1 MKTKQLLKKMGRVGA
16 YMFKRKGFFTKKL
29 VVSTLSFLMM
39 LYVDIQCQIWEGM
52 GIILLVLLF
61 VYVLGNYIIR
71 YIELKREDEELND
84 KKKIENSQTT
94 SCNNQDLSEDI
105 IDS

>member
-1 MKTKQLLKKMGRVGA
+1 MGRVGA